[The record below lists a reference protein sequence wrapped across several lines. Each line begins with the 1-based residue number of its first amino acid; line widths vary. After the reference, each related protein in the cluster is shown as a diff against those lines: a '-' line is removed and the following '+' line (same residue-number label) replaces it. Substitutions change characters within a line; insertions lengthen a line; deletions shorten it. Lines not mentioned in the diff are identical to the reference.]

1 MGMKS
6 FEFALNT
13 GGLPIL
19 RMSNL
24 PFKSSSF
31 WDMAED
37 SRPTL
42 NGGGFL

>member
-1 MGMKS
+1 MGIKS
-6 FEFALNT
+6 LEFALNT

-24 PFKSSSF
+24 AFKSSSF
-31 WDMAED
+31 CEED

-42 NGGGFL
+42 KGGGFL